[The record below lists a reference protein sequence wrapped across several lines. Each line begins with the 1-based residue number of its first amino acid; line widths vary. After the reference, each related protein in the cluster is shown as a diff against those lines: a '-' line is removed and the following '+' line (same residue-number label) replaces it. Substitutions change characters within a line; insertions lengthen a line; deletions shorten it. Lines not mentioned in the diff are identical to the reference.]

1 MVTLEEGREF
11 DNLTQLYR
19 WLEKLLR
26 GGSPGEDWESA
37 GAQGWVCGVSLPP
50 CAKSPLKWPRKGTWC
65 HSGSSSPPESQIY
78 PI

>member
-37 GAQGWVCGVSLPP
+37 GAQGWVCGVSCPLVQKKIIKM
-50 CAKSPLKWPRKGTWC
+50 AKERDMVPLWLQFTTR
-65 HSGSSSPPESQIY
+65 E
-78 PI
+78 